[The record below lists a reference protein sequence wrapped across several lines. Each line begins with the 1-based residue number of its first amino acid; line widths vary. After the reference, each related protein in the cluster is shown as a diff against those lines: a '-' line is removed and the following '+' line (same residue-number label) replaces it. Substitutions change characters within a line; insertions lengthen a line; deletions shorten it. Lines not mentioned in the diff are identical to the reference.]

1 MAGFLSP
8 PPFLLGSESPI
19 ALNVNR
25 ACGSHP
31 GQGPRDRSG
40 TRYLSLGV
48 SLEASPASAEK
59 QRETQQSQQQDEG
72 PMMVNDCLGEADDYL
87 EYGN

>member
-1 MAGFLSP
+1 MAGFLP
-8 PPFLLGSESPI
+8 PLP
-19 ALNVNR
+19 LNVNR

-48 SLEASPASAEK
+48 SLEASPVSAEK
-59 QRETQQSQQQDEG
+59 QRETHQSQQQDEG
-72 PMMVNDCLGEADDYL
+72 PMVVNDCLGEAGDYL